1 MRRNNMSTKIHLN
14 LNESFFTIPD
24 NVLNALARAI
34 SISER
39 YHFEIVDQ
47 LRNKI
52 ANMHS
57 VPVDWVSLYPG
68 SNRALHYATSA
79 FTSLDKSLIMGS
91 PGFGICRSAAELHK
105 APIVPVPLLQNGEH
119 DIEIMGK
126 IRNSGLIYIANP
138 NNPTGSVTKQSSLF
152 DLLDKKNKETI
163 ILIDEAY
170 IEFTNEQSM
179 IPFVKNYENL
189 VVTRTFSKIYG
200 LAGLRLGYAIGNPR
214 IISLMHTVPAQDIS
228 VPAAMAGI
236 EILDMQEM
244 ILDRKHLM
252 NLCRADMELWLQNR
266 NIGYIKSLSNCIMID
281 CKTSSIKIIEALAS
295 QGVFVGKP
303 WAEMPNY
310 IRVTLGSDSEMKIF
324 KHAFEEVMS
333 FY

>member
-24 NVLNALARAI
+24 NVLNALTQAI

-91 PGFGICRSAAELHK
+91 PGFGICRVAAELHRTPVV
-105 APIVPVPLLQNGEH
+105 PIPLLQNGEH
-119 DIEIMGK
+119 DIEAMGK
-126 IRNSGLIYIANP
+126 VRNAGLIYIANP
-138 NNPTGSVTKQSSLF
+138 NNPTGSITEQSSLF
-152 DLLDKKNKETI
+152 GLLDKNKKDTI
-163 ILIDEAY
+163 VLIDEAY
-170 IEFTNEQSM
+170 IEFTNEKSM

-236 EILDMQEM
+236 EIIDMQEM
-244 ILDRKHLM
+244 ILDRKRLV
-252 NLCRADMELWLQNR
+252 NLCRADIELWLQNR
-266 NIGYIKSLSNCIMID
+266 NIGYIQSFSNCIMID
-281 CKTSSIKIIEALAS
+281 CKTSSIKIIEDLADK
-295 QGVFVGKP
+295 GILVGKP
-303 WAEMPNY
+303 WAEMPNH
-310 IRVTLGSDSEMKIF
+310 IRVTLGSDSKMKIF
-324 KHAFEEVMS
+324 KKAFEEVMELH
-333 FY
+333 